1 MPLYRND
8 NQILKWL
15 AVNILM
21 VVMMVIIGGITRL
34 TDSGL
39 SMTEWK
45 LIGGVIPP
53 INENDWSILFEK
65 YKNFPEFNL
74 KNFDF
79 DLIEFKKIFF
89 WEYFHRF
96 WGRLIGFS
104 FFCPL
109 IFYWIKNRLTNY
121 EKKFLIILSF
131 LGCFQAFMGW
141 FMVKSGLVD
150 KPDVSHFR
158 LALHLLIA
166 LIIYS
171 MLLFLFCKIYRN
183 KKIDHSMSKGKSLK
197 FLKKTLLA
205 SIILISF
212 TIISGAFV
220 AGTNAGLAYNNFPL
234 MGENLLPPLLLS
246 NQTLNLSTTFN
257 DIGFIQFFHRSL
269 ATLTLIFIISIVVF
283 NLKNNLHFYFKKGL
297 ILLLVSILLQY
308 TLGIIILKLFVPFTL
323 GLFHQLGSL
332 IILSILT
339 ILLAETSCNQIAE
352 TSCNQIKN

>member
-1 MPLYRND
+1 
-8 NQILKWL
+8 
-15 AVNILM
+15 
-21 VVMMVIIGGITRL
+21 
-34 TDSGL
+34 
-39 SMTEWK
+39 
-45 LIGGVIPP
+45 
-53 INENDWSILFEK
+53 
-65 YKNFPEFNL
+65 
-74 KNFDF
+74 
-79 DLIEFKKIFF
+79 
-89 WEYFHRF
+89 
-96 WGRLIGFS
+96 
-104 FFCPL
+104 
-109 IFYWIKNRLTNY
+109 
-121 EKKFLIILSF
+121 
-131 LGCFQAFMGW
+131 
-141 FMVKSGLVD
+141 
-150 KPDVSHFR
+150 
-158 LALHLLIA
+158 
-166 LIIYS
+166 
-171 MLLFLFCKIYRN
+171 
-183 KKIDHSMSKGKSLK
+183 KGKSLK